1 MLGKLI
7 AVVIMLLGVLGLVFD
22 TAGDWTFLMM
32 WIAGGGLVVYLGEVF
47 FSPDDN

>member
-7 AVVIMLLGVLGLVFD
+7 AVAIMILGVLGLVFD

-32 WIAGGGLVVYLGEVF
+32 WIAIGGMAVYLAEVV
-47 FSPDDN
+47 FSSDDN